1 MNLEIH
7 LEIKPADIC
16 ISEIIVLS
24 LLQNKNFKEIKAI
37 HRYTCTNM
45 VEIIEGLER
54 KGYVKLL
61 GMFVD
66 IDEGEFYPEVVS
78 LREKALD
85 LIEDRNVN
93 LTQLIN
99 DYRALFPQQF
109 KGDLNGCKLKMKS
122 FMIKNKK
129 YTPEIILRATAEYNK
144 IITNTNGYRRQ
155 AHYFIIKD
163 GISDLARY
171 CEMIVNGEV
180 INKTIGDNSIRI

>member
-1 MNLEIH
+1 MILEIH

-37 HRYTCTNM
+37 HRYTSTNM
-45 VEIIEGLER
+45 IEIIEGLER
-54 KGYVKLL
+54 KGYIKLL
-61 GMFVD
+61 SMFVD
-66 IDEGEFYPEVVS
+66 TNEGEFYPEVVS
-78 LREKALD
+78 LRDKALD
-85 LIEDRNVN
+85 LVEDRSFN

-109 KGDLNGCKLKMKS
+109 KGDLNGCKIKMKS
-122 FMIKNKK
+122 FMAKNKK
-129 YTPEIILRATAEYNK
+129 YNPEIILKATAEYNK
-144 IITNTNGYRRQ
+144 VITNTNGYRRQ

-171 CEMIVNGEV
+171 CEMIINGEV
-180 INKTIGDNSIRI
+180 QSRTTGDNSIRI